1 MYNLLLIL
9 NQILNHLII
18 ILTVSGYKAT
28 DILGYLVISE
38 CGNLW

>member
-1 MYNLLLIL
+1 MDNLLLIV
-9 NQILNHLII
+9 NQTIIHMI

-38 CGNLW
+38 

>member
-1 MYNLLLIL
+1 MDTLLLIE
-9 NQILNHLII
+9 NQTKSHLI
-18 ILTVSGYKAT
+18 ILTVSGYEAT

>member
-1 MYNLLLIL
+1 MYNFLLIV
-9 NQILNHLII
+9 NQITNNLI
-18 ILTVSGYKAT
+18 ILTVSGYEAT